1 MATDALPTSEQAC
14 VHDAMSRLRH
24 ACYDRVLAIGP
35 PPRELRQ
42 LLAQRCA
49 SIVSA
54 GEHAGD
60 GAEAQRTP
68 RLDGATSGGTFGLV
82 VIADALHA
90 LEAGDIDALAQ
101 MLSRCTEPG
110 TEYLALHA
118 SSLRGPAGSSEDA
131 VDTFI
136 DSIGAHSVARR
147 RSGGYR
153 LDHWTVD

>member
-1 MATDALPTSEQAC
+1 
-14 VHDAMSRLRH
+14 MSRLRH

-54 GEHAGD
+54 SENTGD
-60 GAEAQRTP
+60 GIDLRRTP
-68 RLDGATSGGTFGLV
+68 RVDGAASGGTFGLV

-90 LEAGDIDALAQ
+90 LEPRDIDALAH

-118 SSLRGPAGSSEDA
+118 SKLHGPAGSSEDA